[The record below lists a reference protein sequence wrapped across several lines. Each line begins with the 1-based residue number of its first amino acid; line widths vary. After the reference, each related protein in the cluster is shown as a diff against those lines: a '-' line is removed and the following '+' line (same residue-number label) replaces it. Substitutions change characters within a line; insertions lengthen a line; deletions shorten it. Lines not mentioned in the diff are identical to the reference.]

1 MPFVECVD
9 TQMLSIPPEPQT
21 FSITNEDIPARALRN
36 VGKKNDLSL
45 FFSLLLIENTPFFT
59 P

>member
-9 TQMLSIPPEPQT
+9 TQMLSIPPGPQT

-36 VGKKNDLSL
+36 VGKKTTSL
-45 FFSLLLIENTPFFT
+45 FFVLLLIENTPFFT